1 MAGGLQM
8 PVEADPFAAAVFLI
22 GMFAPI
28 IAVLVGIAIR
38 LIQR

>member
-1 MAGGLQM
+1 M
-8 PVEADPFAAAVFLI
+8 PVKPDPIAAAAFLI

-28 IAVLVGIAIR
+28 SAVLEGIAIR

>member
-1 MAGGLQM
+1 M
-8 PVEADPFAAAVFLI
+8 PVQPDPIAAAAFLI

-28 IAVLVGIAIR
+28 VGIAIR

>member
-1 MAGGLQM
+1 M
-8 PVEADPFAAAVFLI
+8 PVEPDPFAAAAFPI

-28 IAVLVGIAIR
+28 IAVLVMIAIR